1 MSRYSVFLTFFVC
14 IFIWPQLPPCT
25 SAQNSVVHLNDD
37 NWRDLM
43 DNEWLVQFHAPW
55 CPACRSLTKQWQT
68 LASSSSQMGI
78 QVAKIDVTENPSLSG
93 RFFVTALPTI
103 FHVINGEFR
112 QYRGPRD
119 SQTLEE
125 FVVEKKWKNLETVPW
140 YFYPDSY
147 FMGAA
152 SYFFK
157 LSHGLKDLN
166 TYLLEQYS
174 IPSWASYVLF
184 AIVTIL
190 MGALIGL
197 LFVCIVDFIF
207 PPKHLQRKSFA
218 QSSDAIV
225 NSNEEIP
232 EDDLVDLSSSEGDDE
247 DSRKVQTTPPSS
259 PSKKK
264 SKENKKSSDSEPTNE
279 DVLDDDETTKGDVRK
294 RRARKA
300 D

>member
-1 MSRYSVFLTFFVC
+1 MSRNFMFLAFLIC
-14 IFIWPQLPPCT
+14 LIWPRYI
-25 SAQNSVVHLNDD
+25 SAHDSVIHLTEE

-43 DNEWLVQFHAPW
+43 DDEWLVQFSAGW
-55 CPACRSLTKQWQT
+55 CPACRSLAGQWQT
-68 LASSSSQMGI
+68 LASSSSKMGI
-78 QVAKIDVTENPSLSG
+78 QVAKIDVAENPSLSG

-112 QYRGPRD
+112 QYKGPRD
-119 SQTLEE
+119 AQTLEE
-125 FVVEKKWKNLETVPW
+125 FIFEKKWKNLETVPW

-184 AIVTIL
+184 AIITIL
-190 MGALIGL
+190 LGTLIGL

-207 PPKHLQRKSFA
+207 PPKHSHRKSFP

-225 NSNEEIP
+225 LANEDFP
-232 EDDLVDLSSSEGDDE
+232 EDDLDDLSSSEDGGDD
-247 DSRKVQTTPPSS
+247 SKNQPTPLPS

-264 SKENKKSSDSEPTNE
+264 SKDNKKNSDTEPTIE
-279 DVLDDDETTKGDVRK
+279 DVVDDDDITTKTADMRK
-294 RRARKA
+294 RRTRKA

>member
-1 MSRYSVFLTFFVC
+1 MSRFYLFFVFSIC
-14 IFIWPQLPPCT
+14 LIWPRYT
-25 SAQNSVVHLNDD
+25 IAHDSVSNVIHLTEE

-68 LASSSSQMGI
+68 LASSSNQMGI

-147 FMGAA
+147 IMGAA

-157 LSHGLKDLN
+157 LSHALKDLN
-166 TYLLEQYS
+166 TYLLDQYS

-190 MGALIGL
+190 LGALIGL

-218 QSSDAIV
+218 QSSDAI
-225 NSNEEIP
+225 IP
-232 EDDLVDLSSSEGDDE
+232 ANDDLREDDLDDLSSSDVDGE
-247 DSRKVQTTPPSS
+247 DNSKHTTPSSS
-259 PSKKK
+259 PSKIK
-264 SKENKKSSDSEPTNE
+264 SKENKKTSDSEPTIE
-279 DVLDDDETTKGDVRK
+279 DLVDEDEDNSKSTEVRK
-294 RRARKA
+294 RRTRKA

>member
-1 MSRYSVFLTFFVC
+1 M
-14 IFIWPQLPPCT
+14 
-25 SAQNSVVHLNDD
+25 
-37 NWRDLM
+37 
-43 DNEWLVQFHAPW
+43 
-55 CPACRSLTKQWQT
+55 
-68 LASSSSQMGI
+68 
-78 QVAKIDVTENPSLSG
+78 AKIDVTENPSLSG

-140 YFYPDSY
+140 YFYPDS
-147 FMGAA
+147 FVMGAA

-157 LSHGLKDLN
+157 LSHALKVNHSRRLNMLSEILIISLQDLN
-166 TYLLEQYS
+166 TYLLDEYS

-190 MGALIGL
+190 LGALIGL

-207 PPKHLQRKSFA
+207 PPKNIRKSFVQTNDEIDNA
-218 QSSDAIV
+218 NDV
-225 NSNEEIP
+225 DDIP
-232 EDDLVDLSSSEGDDE
+232 EDDLDDLSSSSDE
-247 DSRKVQTTPPSS
+247 EDNGSKQTTPSSS

-264 SKENKKSSDSEPTNE
+264 SKGMHNSFVKIQLQ
-279 DVLDDDETTKGDVRK
+279 VC
-294 RRARKA
+294 
-300 D
+300 